1 MAKERYFLAVP
12 LGVLRRF
19 LYENKDEPDTYLQ
32 LFELNPDH
40 IYPESAF
47 TQNEGELKSKSTI
60 IISGDNLPPHR
71 KEQNAN

>member
-1 MAKERYFLAVP
+1 MTKERYFLAVP

-32 LFELNPDH
+32 LFELIPDH

-47 TQNEGELKSKSTI
+47 TQNKGELKSKSTI
-60 IISGDNLPPHR
+60 IISGDNLPPHER
-71 KEQNAN
+71 SKNAN